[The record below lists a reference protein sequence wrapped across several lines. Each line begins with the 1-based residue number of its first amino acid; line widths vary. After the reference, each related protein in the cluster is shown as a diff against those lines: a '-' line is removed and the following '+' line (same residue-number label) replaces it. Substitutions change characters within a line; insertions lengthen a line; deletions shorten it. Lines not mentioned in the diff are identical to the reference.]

1 MIANTHAQTTHAH
14 TKTSIAQLQQ
24 SRYTQLTPHYDRQHE
39 LMWYYMRPSARPCFS
54 PQLLNDIREFQEDVT
69 RMFDSPTGKAIR
81 YLVLASDVPGVFN
94 LGGDLELFRQSIIA
108 RDRGGL
114 LRYAKACIEVLYA
127 NIINLDRDLTT
138 VSLVQGDAL
147 GGGFEA
153 ALSSNVLIA
162 ERSAKLGLPEVL
174 FNLFPGMGAYSLL
187 SRKVGGA
194 QAERMILSG
203 KLYSAEELYE
213 TGLVDVLAEDGQGEM
228 AVYEY
233 IKRENRSRNGFH
245 ALREAKRV
253 VNPITYEELMQVTEV
268 WVNAALNLTHK
279 DLRMMERLVGRQ
291 TEKTASVA

>member
-1 MIANTHAQTTHAH
+1 MTASNHAYATASVSELRH
-14 TKTSIAQLQQ
+14 
-24 SRYTQLTPHYDRQHE
+24 SRYAELTPHHDAQHE
-39 LMWYYMRPSARPCFS
+39 LMWYYMCPAARPCFS
-54 PQLLNDIREFQEDVT
+54 PQLLSDIRGFQEDVT
-69 RMFDSPTGKAIR
+69 RMFDSPNGAAIR

-94 LGGDLELFRQSIIA
+94 LGGDLELFRQYIVA

-127 NIINLDRDLTT
+127 NLINLGRDLTT
-138 VSLVQGDAL
+138 ISLVQGDAL

-162 ERSAKLGLPEVL
+162 ERSANLGLPEVL

-203 KLYSAEELYE
+203 KLYAAEELYE
-213 TGLVDVLAEDGQGEM
+213 MGVVDVLAEDGQGEM
-228 AVYEY
+228 AVYDY
-233 IKRENRSRNGFH
+233 IKRENRSWNGFH

-253 VNPITYEELMQVTEV
+253 VNPVTYEELMRVTEV
-268 WVNAALNLTHK
+268 WVDAALRLTPR
-279 DLRMMERLVGRQ
+279 DLRMMERLINRQ
-291 TEKTASVA
+291 TVKTANAA

>member
-1 MIANTHAQTTHAH
+1 MIAMTHAH
-14 TKTSIAQLQQ
+14 ATASVAQLQH
-24 SRYTQLTPHYDRQHE
+24 SRYAQLTPHHDGQHE
-39 LMWYYMRPSARPCFS
+39 LMWYYMRPAARPCFS
-54 PQLLNDIREFQEDVT
+54 PQMLSDIREFQEDVT
-69 RMFDSPTGKAIR
+69 RMFDNPSGPAIR

-94 LGGDLELFRQSIIA
+94 LGGDLELFRQLIAA

-114 LRYAKACIEVLYA
+114 QRYAKACIEVLYA
-127 NIINLDRDLTT
+127 NIINLGRDLTT

-194 QAERMILSG
+194 QAERIILSG
-203 KLYSAEELYE
+203 KLYAAEELYE
-213 TGLVDVLAEDGQGEM
+213 MGVVDVLAEDGQGEM

-233 IKRENRSRNGFH
+233 IKRENRSWNGFH
-245 ALREAKRV
+245 ALREASRV
-253 VNPITYEELMQVTEV
+253 VNPITYEELMRITEV
-268 WVNAALNLTHK
+268 WVEAALRLTQR
-279 DLRMMERLVGRQ
+279 DLRMMQRLVSRQ
-291 TEKTASVA
+291 TVKTASAA